1 MYSIQTCGVLSRG
14 LGIEYPHITDE
25 TENVMCI
32 HKEYAKLMKIPN
44 QKEII

>member
-1 MYSIQTCGVLSRG
+1 MAVSSRD

-32 HKEYAKLMKIPN
+32 HKEYVKLMKIPDL
-44 QKEII
+44 KEIN